1 MANAKSGDT
10 VQVHYTGKL
19 EDGSVFDS
27 SREKDPL
34 EFQLGAGNMIP
45 GFEKAVQGM
54 EVGDSKT
61 VDIPSNEAYG
71 DHNAEMMLEVPRQ
84 DVPEDINPEEG
95 QQLAVK
101 RQDGSSMPV
110 VVAQVTEEKVV
121 LDANHPLAGKDLT
134 FDIELMSIK

>member
-1 MANAKSGDT
+1 
-10 VQVHYTGKL
+10 
-19 EDGSVFDS
+19 
-27 SREKDPL
+27 
-34 EFQLGAGNMIP
+34 MIP